1 MSSTKCKS
9 SQTVEQCDSLSHYH
23 NHWHNRDH
31 DHSTCINAVKLFG
44 TIRIFASLK
53 VGLGAKCIVT
63 QFSYEH
69 LINWKYSTNKNK
81 NFIKDKLILY

>member
-31 DHSTCINAVKLFG
+31 DHSTCINLDLEAVKLFG
-44 TIRIFASLK
+44 TIRVFASLK

-63 QFSYEH
+63 
-69 LINWKYSTNKNK
+69 
-81 NFIKDKLILY
+81 